1 MVNIDRLCFLSELQ
15 LSWAWLEL
23 TDWLTVCVSQPA
35 SSQYSVLSCL
45 SPLFTRLGSREANV
59 KSSLTYVTV
68 WHFDTIFLG
77 SQNFWQILLQTFP
90 VGSGNLD
97 WNICRYEVRG
107 KTLDCTL
114 KNDKVFNWQYVLI
127 WLSFYRFIRLFIKF
141 YNRKRSMA
149 GLIYSYQ
156 IILNF
161 MQIIPLQKIYH
172 WPSFKKISSAS
183 CSL

>member
-1 MVNIDRLCFLSELQ
+1 MTDFVSSLNY
-15 LSWAWLEL
+15 SWAELGWSWL
-23 TDWLTVCVSQPA
+23 TDWLFVSLSQP
-35 SSQYSVLSCL
+35 VLSTQYWAVCL
-45 SPLFTRLGSREANV
+45 LSSPALGVE
-59 KSSLTYVTV
+59 KQTSSLA
-68 WHFDTIFLG
+68 WLMWQCDTLTQSFLARKIFG
-77 SQNFWQILLQTFP
+77 KFYWECFC
-90 VGSGNLD
+90 SGNLD